1 MKLQMKQFSLMVLC
15 ALLVCT
21 AGCKNDSNPPDPV
34 PQPSTLYGNIDRPSW
49 CPPEGHDMTSS
60 MTVLVLPDLRTS
72 YPSLAADHKI
82 DSEDM
87 FGAFAG
93 NQCLGV
99 ASIVDSLFYLYIDK
113 TEGAV
118 TLRYWSKQYRNLF
131 ELKDAFVFVNDG
143 HKGTV
148 NAPYLPALILAQ

>member
-1 MKLQMKQFSLMVLC
+1 MKNMKLQMKQFSLMVLC

-21 AGCKNDSNPPDPV
+21 AGCKNDSNPPE
-34 PQPSTLYGNIDRPSW
+34 PSTLYGNMDRPSW
-49 CPPEGHDMTSS
+49 CPSEGHDMTSS

-93 NQCLGV
+93 RQTMGRGPHC
-99 ASIVDSLFYLYIDK
+99 
-113 TEGAV
+113 TP
-118 TLRYWSKQYRNLF
+118 TR
-131 ELKDAFVFVNDG
+131 
-143 HKGTV
+143 
-148 NAPYLPALILAQ
+148 